1 MAAGVSVNTSD
12 ASKGRRPSD
21 SRARLL
27 AAARKLFVERGYH
40 DTRPQD
46 ISREAGLGHGTF
58 YLHFADK
65 RACFLAFQEEARNE
79 LDAAVRAETGNERS
93 LSGIIHATLR
103 AIFTYAETHPHVLL
117 TAMADEAIISA
128 AGGAGRTLVD
138 RWSDDW
144 AQTLSEMSASG
155 LIDRGIDVSVVSPA
169 VIGAIHQA
177 ASSGYRAGKSRDAL
191 LEGLTTFLTKAL
203 KPQVSAP

>member
-1 MAAGVSVNTSD
+1 MVAEVSANPSEAG
-12 ASKGRRPSD
+12 KGRRPSD
-21 SRARLL
+21 SKARLL
-27 AAARKLFVERGYH
+27 AAARKLFVARGYH

-79 LDAAVRAETGNERS
+79 LDAAVRAETGSERS
-93 LSGIIHATLR
+93 LAGIVHATLR

-128 AGGAGRTLVD
+128 TGSAGPTLVD

-144 AQTLSEMSASG
+144 AQKLTEMSAHG
-155 LIDRGIDVSVVSPA
+155 LIDRAIDTSIVSPA

-191 LEGLTTFLTKAL
+191 LEGLTKFLTKAL
-203 KPQVSAP
+203 KP